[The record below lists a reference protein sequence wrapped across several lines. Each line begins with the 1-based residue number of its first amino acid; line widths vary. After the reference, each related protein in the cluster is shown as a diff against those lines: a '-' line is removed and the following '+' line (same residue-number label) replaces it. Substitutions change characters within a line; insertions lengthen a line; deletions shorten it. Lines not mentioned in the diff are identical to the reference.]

1 MITLTIP
8 SLFAIL
14 YLYSAG
20 NICQHNKSI
29 ETDQQIRL
37 IEEFYYNLLSTT
49 I

>member
-14 YLYSAG
+14 YLYSACK
-20 NICQHNKSI
+20 IYQHNKSI

-37 IEEFYYNLLSTT
+37 IEEFYYNLLFTT
-49 I
+49 L